1 MTYLHAKATG
11 NKPFTD
17 SVESKTTFWASGG
30 PYLHQSTLKSL
41 ARSISGLELPP
52 TITAST
58 FEDPAISESD
68 AEMAGEMAA
77 ARVREAAVE
86 SLKTEARNDN
96 RQYTNQRSI
105 A

>member
-1 MTYLHAKATG
+1 MTYLHAKAGG
-11 NKPFTD
+11 NKAFTD

-41 ARSISGLELPP
+41 ARNISGLELPP
-52 TITAST
+52 NITAST

-77 ARVREAAVE
+77 VRVREAAVE
-86 SLKTEARNDN
+86 SLKTEARHDN
-96 RQYTNQRSI
+96 RQYIHRSM